1 MNCVAG
7 LRLRLWQHVSVFKAK
22 RPAMRAFKEVSID
35 LTADELLSALLP
47 PAPVNAEPMAEQDTV
62 EIELTAEE
70 IDALLSIGPPPA
82 RG

>member
-1 MNCVAG
+1 VNCVAG
-7 LRLRLWQHVSVFKAK
+7 LSRRLWQHVSVFQAK

-47 PAPVNAEPMAEQDTV
+47 PAPANVEPAAEQDTV

-70 IDALLSIGPPPA
+70 MDALLSLGSPPA

>member
-22 RPAMRAFKEVSID
+22 RPAMRAFTEISID
-35 LTADELLSALLP
+35 LSADDLLSPLP
-47 PAPVNAEPMAEQDTV
+47 PVPANVDLTAAQDTV

-70 IDALLSIGPPPA
+70 MDALLSIGDLRQA
-82 RG
+82 KA

>member
-1 MNCVAG
+1 
-7 LRLRLWQHVSVFKAK
+7 
-22 RPAMRAFKEVSID
+22 MRAFKEVSID

-47 PAPVNAEPMAEQDTV
+47 PPAPANAEPAAEQDTV

-70 IDALLSIGPPPA
+70 MDALLSIGSPPV

>member
-1 MNCVAG
+1 VNCVAG

-22 RPAMRAFKEVSID
+22 RPAMRAFTEISID
-35 LTADELLSALLP
+35 LSADDLLSPLP
-47 PAPVNAEPMAEQDTV
+47 PVPAKVELTAEQDTV

-70 IDALLSIGPPPA
+70 MDALLSIGSPPS